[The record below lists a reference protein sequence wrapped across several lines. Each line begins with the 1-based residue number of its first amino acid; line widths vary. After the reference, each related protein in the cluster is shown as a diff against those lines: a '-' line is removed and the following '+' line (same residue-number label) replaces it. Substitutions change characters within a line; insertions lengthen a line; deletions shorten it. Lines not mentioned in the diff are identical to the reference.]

1 MDKIRNMHNVALGII
16 IGLFLGGIFQ
26 ARPKFEWNL
35 GVKQPVTPQCNINK
49 IKSAIIKEKSIKDY
63 ELLKELSGGNL
74 KKEDIFYGLLMN
86 EYHPNDTTYKD
97 LRNVLVEIYNIPP
110 KDTITL
116 MWVKKL
122 DEMYKNNK

>member
-1 MDKIRNMHNVALGII
+1 MHNVALGII

-35 GVKQPVTPQCNINK
+35 GVKQPVSPQWNINK

-63 ELLKELSGGNL
+63 ELLKELSSGHL
-74 KKEDIFYGLLMN
+74 KKGDIFYGLLMN
-86 EYHPNDTTYKD
+86 EYHPNDTIYKD

>member
-35 GVKQPVTPQCNINK
+35 GVKQPVSPQWNINK

-63 ELLKELSGGNL
+63 ELLKELSGGHL
-74 KKEDIFYGLLMN
+74 KKKTFSMMVYL
-86 EYHPNDTTYKD
+86 
-97 LRNVLVEIYNIPP
+97 
-110 KDTITL
+110 
-116 MWVKKL
+116 
-122 DEMYKNNK
+122 

>member
-35 GVKQPVTPQCNINK
+35 GVKQPVSPQWNINK

-63 ELLKELSGGNL
+63 ELGSLT
-74 KKEDIFYGLLMN
+74 DIV
-86 EYHPNDTTYKD
+86 HPGE
-97 LRNVLVEIYNIPP
+97 VGWVEINQKIIEYFMP
-110 KDTITL
+110 KEIKQD
-116 MWVKKL
+116 
-122 DEMYKNNK
+122 NKEEGQ

>member
-35 GVKQPVTPQCNINK
+35 GVKQPVIPQWNINK

-63 ELLKELSGGNL
+63 ELLKELSGGHL

-86 EYHPNDTTYKD
+86 EYHPNDTIYKD

-116 MWVKKL
+116 MRVKKL